1 MTRQW
6 VRDAKAGMNV
16 AVGFQPTADLAG
28 PGTVERTVA
37 RVAAPTLSIW
47 DRLDRWFW
55 RQEQRRLEAY
65 LGTSTDLVEL
75 EQRMRALEHTSFG
88 VSRP

>member
-1 MTRQW
+1 
-6 VRDAKAGMNV
+6 MNV

-28 PGTVERTVA
+28 PVERTVA
-37 RVAAPTLSIW
+37 RVTAPALSIW

-75 EQRMRALEHTSFG
+75 EQRMRALERTSFG